1 MVSEIDMRM
10 VMENSSKDFFSCGFA
25 VLKDPGHRILRPTRS
40 GYVQWGL
47 PKCMID
53 VRVAMRGR
61 VNARVKW

>member
-1 MVSEIDMRM
+1 MVTK
-10 VMENSSKDFFSCGFA
+10 NSSKFSFSRRFA